1 VRGASVCD
9 NVAGC
14 VKKVGKQCCQRSDGK
29 TPQNIQKKGNKGAT
43 RILKGQN
50 GNIRDTFYSYVTFFA
65 QFK

>member
-29 TPQNIQKKGNKGAT
+29 TPQNIQKKKG
-43 RILKGQN
+43 IKGQQEFQKVRM
-50 GNIRDTFYSYVTFFA
+50 GT
-65 QFK
+65 

>member
-1 VRGASVCD
+1 
-9 NVAGC
+9 

-29 TPQNIQKKGNKGAT
+29 TPQNIEKKGNKGAT